1 MYRKVKRYFEGRAT
15 QDGAGV
21 KLRRCFGYH
30 QIPDFDPFLMMDFF
44 DSTDPADYRRGFPW
58 HPHRGIETV
67 TYLIK
72 GEIEHGDS
80 IGNSGVIRN
89 GQCQWMTAGSGI
101 LHQELP
107 QPSEEMLGVQVWLNL
122 AASNKMTEPQY
133 GDITESMIPVYE
145 DDQKKVKIIAGEYQ
159 GLSGEIQRTDTRP
172 TFFDVELAAESE
184 FIFELPADYNAY
196 AFLIRGE
203 ANFEPEQ
210 ENLKKYPQGV
220 LYENGS
226 KIKVN
231 TAGNKARF
239 LFLAGKKLNE
249 PIAWGGPIVMNSRE
263 ELAAASK
270 ELDNG
275 TFIKSKKE
283 KKPTQIN
290 KFYQENNTK

>member
-1 MYRKVKRYFEGRAT
+1 MYRKIKSYFEGRET

-30 QIPDFDPFLMMDFF
+30 QIPEFDPFLMMDFF

-80 IGNSGVIRN
+80 IGSSGVIRD

-122 AASNKMTEPQY
+122 AADNKMTEPQY
-133 GDITESMIPVYE
+133 GDITEDMIPVYE
-145 DDQKKVKIIAGEYQ
+145 DQQKRVHIIAGEYE
-159 GLSGEIQRTDTRP
+159 GLSGEIQRADTRP
-172 TFFDVELAAESE
+172 TFFDVELKAESE
-184 FIFELPADYNAY
+184 FIFELPRDFNAY

-203 ANFEPEQ
+203 ANFNPEKD
-210 ENLKKYPQGV
+210 EFKNYPQGV
-220 LYENGS
+220 LYESGE
-226 KIKVN
+226 KIRVN
-231 TAGNKARF
+231 TAQNSARF
-239 LFLAGKKLNE
+239 LFLAGKKLE
-249 PIAWGGPIVMNSRE
+249 EAIAWGGPIVMNTRE
-263 ELAAASK
+263 ELAAASR

-275 TFIKSKKE
+275 TFIKNKSE
-283 KKPTQIN
+283 KNVEKIN
-290 KFYQENNTK
+290 KFYQED

>member
-1 MYRKVKRYFEGRAT
+1 
-15 QDGAGV
+15 
-21 KLRRCFGYH
+21 
-30 QIPDFDPFLMMDFF
+30 MMDFF
-44 DSTDPADYRRGFPW
+44 DSTDPSDYRRGFPW

-89 GQCQWMTAGSGI
+89 SQCQWMTAGSGI

-107 QPSEEMLGVQVWLNL
+107 QPSAEMLGVQVWLNL

-133 GDITESMIPVYE
+133 GDITEAMIPVYE

-159 GLSGEIQRTDTRP
+159 GLSGQIQRTDTRP
-172 TFFDVELAAESE
+172 TFFDVELAAESK
-184 FIFELPADYNAY
+184 FIFELQADYNAY

-203 ANFEPEQ
+203 ANFEPGK

-231 TAGNKARF
+231 TAQNTARF

-275 TFIKSKKE
+275 TFIKSKNE

>member
-290 KFYQENNTK
+290 KFYQED

>member
-1 MYRKVKRYFEGRAT
+1 MYRKVKRYFEGKET

-30 QIPDFDPFLMMDFF
+30 QIPEFDPFLMMDFF
-44 DSTDPADYRRGFPW
+44 DSTDPSDYSRGFPW

-80 IGNSGVIRN
+80 IGNSGVIRD

-107 QPSEEMLGVQVWLNL
+107 QPSAEMLGVQVWLNL
-122 AASNKMTEPQY
+122 AADNKMTEPQY
-133 GDITESMIPVYE
+133 GDITEEMIPLYE
-145 DDQKKVKIIAGEYQ
+145 DDEKKVHIIAGEYE
-159 GLSGEIQRTDTRP
+159 GLSGEIQRTDTKP
-172 TFFDVELAAESE
+172 IFFDVELEPESE
-184 FIFELPADYNAY
+184 FIFELPADFNAY

-203 ANFEPEQ
+203 ANFEPEK
-210 ENLKKYPQGV
+210 EDLKKYPQGV
-220 LYENGS
+220 LYQSGS
-226 KIKVN
+226 KIKIN
-231 TAGNKARF
+231 TAENKARF
-239 LFLAGKKLNE
+239 LFLAGKKLEE

-263 ELAAASK
+263 ELALASR

-275 TFIKSKKE
+275 TFIKNKNE
-283 KKPTQIN
+283 KNIDQIN
-290 KFYQENNTK
+290 KFYQED

>member
-1 MYRKVKRYFEGRAT
+1 MFRKVKSYFEGRET

-44 DSTDPADYRRGFPW
+44 DSTDPADYRPGFPW

-80 IGNSGVIRN
+80 IGNSGVIKD

-107 QPSEEMLGVQVWLNL
+107 QPSDEMLGVQVWLNL
-122 AASNKMTEPQY
+122 AAANKMTEPQY
-133 GDITESMIPVYE
+133 GDITEKMIPVYE
-145 DDQKKVKIIAGEYQ
+145 DKSKKVKIIAGEFE
-159 GLSGEIQRTDTRP
+159 GLSGEIQRTDTKP
-172 TFFDVELAAESE
+172 TFFDVELKAESE
-184 FIFELPADYNAY
+184 FVFELPADYNAY

-203 ANFEPEQ
+203 ANFDPEK
-210 ENLKKYPQGV
+210 ENFKKYPQGV
-220 LYENGS
+220 LYGS
-226 KIKVN
+226 GKKIRIN
-231 TAGNKARF
+231 TGEKTARF
-239 LFLAGKKLNE
+239 LFLAGKKLEE
-249 PIAWGGPIVMNSRE
+249 PIAWGGPIVMNTRE
-263 ELAAASK
+263 ELALASS

-275 TFIKSKKE
+275 TFIKNKNE
-283 KKPTQIN
+283 KNINQIN
-290 KFYQENNTK
+290 KFYQED

>member
-1 MYRKVKRYFEGRAT
+1 MYRKVKKYFEGKKT

-44 DSTDPADYRRGFPW
+44 DSTDPADYRSGFPW

-122 AASNKMTEPQY
+122 AADNKMTEPQY
-133 GDITESMIPVYE
+133 GDITEDMIPVYK
-145 DDQKKVKIIAGEYQ
+145 DDQKKVHIIAGEYK
-159 GLSGEIQRTDTRP
+159 GLSGEIQRADTRP
-172 TFFDVELAAESE
+172 TFFDVELTAESE
-184 FIFELPADYNAY
+184 FTFELPTDFNAY

-203 ANFEPEQ
+203 ANFDPET
-210 ENLKKYPQGV
+210 ENLKEYPQGV

-226 KIKVN
+226 KIRVN
-231 TAGNKARF
+231 TAENKARF
-239 LFLAGKKLNE
+239 LLLAGKKLEE

-263 ELAAASK
+263 ELAAASR

-275 TFIKSKKE
+275 NFIKNKKDKDPE
-283 KKPTQIN
+283 QIN
-290 KFYQENNTK
+290 KFYQED

>member
-1 MYRKVKRYFEGRAT
+1 MYRKVKSYFEGRET

-44 DSTDPADYRRGFPW
+44 DSKDPADYRRGFPW

-80 IGNSGVIRN
+80 IGNSGVIRD

-107 QPSEEMLGVQVWLNL
+107 QPSEEMLGVQIWLNL
-122 AASNKMTEPQY
+122 AAVNKMTEPQY
-133 GDITESMIPVYE
+133 GDITQDMIPVYQDE
-145 DDQKKVKIIAGEYQ
+145 DKKVHIIAGEYG
-159 GLSGEIQRTDTRP
+159 GLSGEIQRNDTRP
-172 TFFDVELAAESE
+172 IFFDVELKADSE
-184 FIFELPADYNAY
+184 IIFELPTDFNAY

-203 ANFEPEQ
+203 ANFDPQ
-210 ENLKKYPQGV
+210 KKNLKKYPQGV

-226 KIKVN
+226 KIKVD
-231 TAGNKARF
+231 TAKNPARF
-239 LFLAGKKLNE
+239 LFLAGKKLEE
-249 PIAWGGPIVMNSRE
+249 PIAWGGPIVMNSRK
-263 ELAAASK
+263 ELAAASQ
-270 ELDNG
+270 ELDRG
-275 TFIKSKKE
+275 TFIKNKKE
-283 KKPTQIN
+283 KNVSQIN
-290 KFYQENNTK
+290 EFYQDD

>member
-1 MYRKVKRYFEGRAT
+1 MYRKVKKYFKGRET

-44 DSTDPADYRRGFPW
+44 DSTDPSDYKKGFPW

-80 IGNSGVIRN
+80 IGSKGVIKD

-101 LHQELP
+101 MHQELP
-107 QPSEEMLGVQVWLNL
+107 QPAEEMLGVQVWLNL
-122 AASNKMTEPQY
+122 AADNKMTEPQY
-133 GDITESMIPVYE
+133 GDITEDMIPVYE
-145 DDQKKVKIIAGEYQ
+145 DDEKKVHIIAGEYE
-159 GLSGEIQRTDTRP
+159 GLSGEIQREDTKP

-184 FIFELPADYNAY
+184 FIFELPADFNAY

-203 ANFEPEQ
+203 ANFEAEK
-210 ENLKKYPQGV
+210 EELKQYPQGV
-220 LYENGS
+220 LYQSGD
-226 KIKVN
+226 KIRIN
-231 TAGNKARF
+231 TAKNSARF
-239 LFLAGKKLNE
+239 LFLAGQKLEE

-275 TFIKSKKE
+275 SFIQNNNKV
-283 KKPTQIN
+283 KPDQVN
-290 KFYQENNTK
+290 EFYQQD

>member
-1 MYRKVKRYFEGRAT
+1 MYRKVKTYFEGRET

-44 DSTDPADYRRGFPW
+44 DSTDPSDYSRGFPW

-80 IGNSGVIRN
+80 IGNSGVIRD

-107 QPSEEMLGVQVWLNL
+107 QPSAEMLGVQVWLNL
-122 AASNKMTEPQY
+122 AADNKMTEPQY
-133 GDITESMIPVYE
+133 GDITEEMIPLYE
-145 DDQKKVKIIAGEYQ
+145 DDEKKVHIIAGEYE
-159 GLSGEIQRTDTRP
+159 GLSGEIQRADTRP
-172 TFFDVELAAESE
+172 TFFDVELEPESE
-184 FIFELPADYNAY
+184 FIFELPADFNAY

-203 ANFEPEQ
+203 ANFDPQKED
-210 ENLKKYPQGV
+210 LKQYPQGV
-220 LYENGS
+220 LYQNGS

-231 TAGNKARF
+231 TAKKAARF
-239 LFLAGKKLNE
+239 LFLAGKKLEE

-263 ELAAASK
+263 ELALASR

-275 TFIKSKKE
+275 TFIKNKKE
-283 KKPTQIN
+283 KNVNQIN
-290 KFYQENNTK
+290 KFYQED

>member
-1 MYRKVKRYFEGRAT
+1 MYRKVKKYFEGSKT

-30 QIPDFDPFLMMDFF
+30 QIPEFDPFLMMDFF
-44 DSTDPADYRRGFPW
+44 DSTNPSDYSRGFPW

-80 IGNSGVIRN
+80 IGNSGVIN
-89 GQCQWMTAGSGI
+89 DGQCQWMTAGSGI

-122 AASNKMTEPQY
+122 AARNKMTEPQY
-133 GDITESMIPVYE
+133 GDITEDMIPVYE
-145 DDQKKVKIIAGEYQ
+145 DNEKKVHIIAGKYK
-159 GLSGEIQRTDTRP
+159 GLSGEIQRSDTRP
-172 TFFDVELAAESE
+172 TFFDVELAAKSE
-184 FIFELPADYNAY
+184 FIFELESDYNAY

-210 ENLKKYPQGV
+210 ENLKQYPQGV
-220 LYENGS
+220 LYQNGS

-231 TAGNKARF
+231 TAEKPARF
-239 LFLAGKKLNE
+239 LLLAGKKLAE
-249 PIAWGGPIVMNSRE
+249 PVAWGGPIVMNSRE
-263 ELAAASK
+263 ELAATSK

-275 TFIKSKKE
+275 TFIKNKKD
-283 KKPTQIN
+283 KKPAQIN
-290 KFYQENNTK
+290 QFYQED